1 MKRTLMMTAALIFA
15 GSMSFAAINT
25 DTIATDLQAQG
36 YTRVEIKKGITQ
48 IKVEAIRGTEKLEV
62 IYDIETG
69 AILKQEVETVRPGE
83 DTAPGV
89 SVRERNRDFVRVRDN
104 DDDDDDNDDDDND
117 DDDNDDDDDDNS
129 GHGGGDDDDDD
140 DDNSGHGGGD
150 DDDDGDDGDDD
161 DNDNDDDDDDDSGSD
176 SDSNDD

>member
-36 YTRVEIKKGITQ
+36 YTRVEIKKGISQ

-83 DTAPGV
+83 NTAPGV
-89 SVRERNRDFVRVRDN
+89 SVRERNRDFVRVRG
-104 DDDDDDNDDDDND
+104 NDDDDNGD
-117 DDDNDDDDDDNS
+117 DNNDDNDDNDDDDDGDNS
-129 GHGGGDDDDDD
+129 GHGGGGDDDDG
-140 DDNSGHGGGD
+140 DNSGHGGG
-150 DDDDGDDGDDD
+150 GDDD
-161 DNDNDDDDDDDSGSD
+161 NSGSGGD
-176 SDSNDD
+176 GGDD